1 MTINMFEGAR
11 RIGRR
16 ILISLGASIL
26 LMPQLAYANP
36 LCKGAAGMYAEELI
50 QFLQDDKSPDKNWTE
65 LERITASLKTW
76 LTANQKIGKT
86 AGFTQR
92 IFVCNLPG
100 LNAFVTTKNEPVRVH
115 FGTVD
120 LLGVDEDVIG
130 ALLGHEYSHLSLNH
144 LAKTIAADNAVRV
157 WANRAYGNVLQKTWN
172 SQEAAKTAVTIYKS
186 EMSAFSIQQE
196 LEADDYGIK
205 LLGKADY
212 KPAAFLKLAS
222 IGMALYGENITKAFP
237 SHPGFLE
244 RQVKG
249 EDRVTDESFDQIAAK
264 YSKSG
269 DLGPMATLINNWM
282 SLLPNSGNARYYKAI
297 LLRHSKNPKATETM
311 EDAMLPMR
319 RPDLSKRVGETNS
332 AWLWLCTQLYRE
344 GYATESAWCGES
356 QLRHDERLWA
366 KFQSRTF
373 QDRMWVGYR
382 NDGNS
387 GDGTLYLGF
396 IRKPDGTKL
405 ITNSVTT
412 AQSYG
417 ITEDAY
423 TPLWRPIRFKA
434 CEGRKEKPC
443 PRDSV
448 EQQMAV
454 VTSERDPFQEIRANC
469 KPPNCRIG
477 Y

>member
-1 MTINMFEGAR
+1 MAINMFESAR

-16 ILISLGASIL
+16 ILFSLGASAL

-36 LCKGAAGMYAEELI
+36 LCDGAAGMYAEELI
-50 QFLQDDKSPDKNWTE
+50 QFLQDDKSPDKNVKE
-65 LERITASLKTW
+65 LERITASLKAW
-76 LTANQKIGKT
+76 LTANQRIGKT

-92 IFVCNLPG
+92 VFVCNLPG
-100 LNAFVTTKNEPVRVH
+100 LNAFVTTKKEPVRVNL
-115 FGTVD
+115 GTVD

-157 WANRAYGNVLQKTWN
+157 WANRAYGNVLRKTWN

-196 LEADDYGIK
+196 LDADDYGIK

-244 RQVKG
+244 RQAKG
-249 EDRVTDESFDQIAAK
+249 EDRVTDESFDQIASK
-264 YSKSG
+264 YSESG

-297 LLRHSKNPKATETM
+297 LLRQSKNPKATETM
-311 EDAMLPMR
+311 EDAMLPTR

-344 GYATESAWCGES
+344 GYAVESAWCGET
-356 QLRHDERLWA
+356 QLRRDERLWA
-366 KFQSRTF
+366 TFQARTF
-373 QDRMWVGYR
+373 RDRMWVGHR
-382 NDGNS
+382 NDGNA
-387 GDGTLYLGF
+387 GDGTLYVGF

-405 ITNSVTT
+405 ITNSVST
-412 AQSYG
+412 AASYG
-417 ITEDAY
+417 VTEAAY
-423 TPLWRPIRFKA
+423 TPLWRPVRFKA
-434 CEGRKEKPC
+434 CEATKEKPC
-443 PRDSV
+443 PRELDK
-448 EQQMAV
+448 EPMAV
-454 VTSERDPFQEIRANC
+454 VTSERDPFQDIRANC

-477 Y
+477 F